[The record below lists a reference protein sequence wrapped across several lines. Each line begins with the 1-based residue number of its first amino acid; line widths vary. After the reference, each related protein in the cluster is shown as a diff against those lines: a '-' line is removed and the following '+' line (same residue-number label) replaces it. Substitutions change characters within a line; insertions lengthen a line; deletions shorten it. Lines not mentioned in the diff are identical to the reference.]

1 MKDKLS
7 KVKNLVKKYGLT
19 GTIKKMTGYIYSNYI
34 VRISMKEKI
43 YVALNKKE
51 IRKRLK
57 RMLEREDYDRIVV
70 WRSSFGW
77 DVPLYQRP
85 QHIFTNFAKQ
95 RTLVLYEVTRFTDD
109 VKRIKRQSENLYLV
123 NFMNKA
129 FANYIFEAIEQQ
141 EKPRYVQ
148 FYSTDWTLT
157 KGQIEEYERRGYK
170 VVYEYIDDLNPH
182 LAGTDELPVNVR
194 EKYEKTMKEKDSI
207 VVVTADALQRDV
219 LSKRGDSHLVFSCN
233 GVDYNHFHNEI
244 DHAAAFFAAE
254 AVIVLPVRQDMEG
267 GRFFIV
273 ERAAAPVAPALGL
286 QGHIAAHHVQYVVP
300 SHQLFQKT
308 LGECH
313 APASFPKCCTK

>member
-207 VVVTADALQRDV
+207 VVVTADALQRD
-219 LSKRGDSHLVFSCN
+219 S
-233 GVDYNHFHNEI
+233 
-244 DHAAAFFAAE
+244 
-254 AVIVLPVRQDMEG
+254 P
-267 GRFFIV
+267 
-273 ERAAAPVAPALGL
+273 
-286 QGHIAAHHVQYVVP
+286 
-300 SHQLFQKT
+300 
-308 LGECH
+308 
-313 APASFPKCCTK
+313 